1 MLLFCC
7 SVASCTTKDSALGNP
22 TYGGQEL
29 GHDVITRRVPPAVH
43 KMGKSSGGHSND
55 GPEYELVLTANHQ
68 KEYVQTNKEL
78 QTHANTTHTPVI
90 LQPAAYEVPVNSGSQ
105 TLP

>member
-1 MLLFCC
+1 MLFFC

-22 TYGGQEL
+22 IYRGQEL
-29 GHDVITRRVPPAVH
+29 GHDIITRRMPPVVL
-43 KMGKSSGGHSND
+43 KMGKSSGGYSND
-55 GPEYELVLTANHQ
+55 GPEYELVVTDNPQ
-68 KEYVQTNKEL
+68 KEHIWTSNKEL
-78 QTHANTTHTPVI
+78 QTRANTTRTPII